1 MGSRDLRARVLYR
14 LQRHRAHHKQV
25 LATSPAAK
33 AGFKTG
39 DAIKMFG
46 AAVTI
51 ENVAVCVIDMTQQT
65 TYNAH
70 LAYNL
75 HLSHKLPGRGNLH
88 RTHLP
93 LMPLYHLP
101 CAVLSLIPISHP
113 PRSLRP
119 SLSPHSSLTH
129 IHQYTRPS
137 MLARTFHSLA
147 QLLHESVHNGLSLV
161 QRDKRRVCAARRIR
175 RTRCMAPLSSSS
187 CEACAAR
194 HLAATAFPS

>member
-1 MGSRDLRARVLYR
+1 MRPGRGPTADSTECSDFTSYNGIVMGSRDLRARVLYR

-70 LAYNL
+70 LAYDL

-101 CAVLSLIPISHP
+101 CAVLSLIPISRP
-113 PRSLRP
+113 PARFVHRSPLIP
-119 SLSPHSSLTH
+119 PLHTSIS
-129 IHQYTRPS
+129 TR
-137 MLARTFHSLA
+137 AH
-147 QLLHESVHNGLSLV
+147 
-161 QRDKRRVCAARRIR
+161 
-175 RTRCMAPLSSSS
+175 RC
-187 CEACAAR
+187 
-194 HLAATAFPS
+194 